1 MDLATVLAAFIV
13 VGIRIQNQMTN
24 VYKENKNLKTE
35 LEIPAN
41 ICFCPFFEK
50 CFRNSFVKRP
60 LGEVN
65 HKSQKQYC
73 IYYSP
78 SSTVSQ
84 TQNRGILFLTTANCL
99 SISIKGSMRDL
110 SLYNTI

>member
-13 VGIRIQNQMTN
+13 VGIPIQNQMTN

-50 CFRNSFVKRP
+50 CFRNIVLLNVP
-60 LGEVN
+60 WE
-65 HKSQKQYC
+65 KSITKVRNSIAFIIHLRQLSVGQRNF
-73 IYYSP
+73 IFNISL
-78 SSTVSQ
+78 S
-84 TQNRGILFLTTANCL
+84 LF
-99 SISIKGSMRDL
+99 ISMDPCQV
-110 SLYNTI
+110 LYNTF

>member
-13 VGIRIQNQMTN
+13 VGIPIQNQMTN
-24 VYKENKNLKTE
+24 IYKENKNLKTE
-35 LEIPAN
+35 LENPAN

-50 CFRNSFVKRP
+50 CFRNSFVKCP
-60 LGEVN
+60 WGKVN
-65 HKSQKQYC
+65 QKSQKYYS

-84 TQNRGILFLTTANCL
+84 TQNGGILF
-99 SISIKGSMRDL
+99 SSIKNTFTVSIYSR
-110 SLYNTI
+110 SQFNTILHS

>member
-13 VGIRIQNQMTN
+13 VGIPIQNQMTN
-24 VYKENKNLKTE
+24 IYKENKNLKTE
-35 LEIPAN
+35 LENPAN

-65 HKSQKQYC
+65 QKSQKYYS

-84 TQNRGILFLTTANCL
+84 TQNGGILF
-99 SISIKGSMRDL
+99 SSIKNTFTVSIYSR
-110 SLYNTI
+110 SQFNTILHS

>member
-1 MDLATVLAAFIV
+1 MDLATVLEAFIV
-13 VGIRIQNQMTN
+13 VGIPSQNQMTN

-65 HKSQKQYC
+65 HKSQKHYC

-84 TQNRGILFLTTANCL
+84 SVRHKT
-99 SISIKGSMRDL
+99 
-110 SLYNTI
+110 

>member
-1 MDLATVLAAFIV
+1 MDLATVVLAAFIV
-13 VGIRIQNQMTN
+13 VGIPIQNQMTN

-65 HKSQKQYC
+65 HKSQKYYC

-78 SSTVSQ
+78 SSNVSPIEN
-84 TQNRGILFLTTANCL
+84 TEEFYFLGLLT
-99 SISIKGSMRDL
+99 SM
-110 SLYNTI
+110 